1 MLIIKKK
8 KQISVEDLE
17 STYAR
22 EKDKSP
28 NIRRKNHG
36 PSF

>member
-8 KQISVEDLE
+8 KKISAEDLE
-17 STYAR
+17 STCAR
-22 EKDKSP
+22 EKDESP

-36 PSF
+36 HSF